1 MPGKTPRR
9 RNNHTPP
16 RKQARSELAP
26 MKVIIF
32 FGHHKVGSTALQAFF
47 ARNHLDLLQRGILY
61 PAVEVEGL
69 AQSLAGALNP
79 DRPPAL
85 DRMNVRE
92 PHNALAFRMLAQ
104 ATGGKPPAW
113 HGNLPGVGQMLRAI
127 RLQADYLKPHT
138 VILCSEVMSNFGSN
152 HPKLIDT
159 LRGIFPDASHE
170 LYCVLR
176 RPDEYL
182 TSWHAQRMRFGD
194 KVSALSDKAARN
206 YFPSIHFDYKR
217 LLVPWIK
224 RFPDSP
230 LHLRNYTDV
239 LAAGGST
246 EDFLAQCGIGF
257 PADLIQ
263 TGRAN
268 TSLPRAAM
276 ELARRGNQE
285 LPADQA
291 QSLREY
297 LLEHGDRLNPVKNA
311 DVEMFGPALRA
322 EMAERFAPVQDY
334 LSTLTGQPF
343 FPDIDQLS
351 ATRPI
356 PEAPATA
363 QFLNQLDPS
372 DLPDPAL
379 RDYIAGLRREI
390 AA

>member
-1 MPGKTPRR
+1 
-9 RNNHTPP
+9 
-16 RKQARSELAP
+16 

-47 ARNHLDLLQRGILY
+47 ARNHLELLQRGILY

-159 LRGIFPDASHE
+159 LRDIFPNADYE

-182 TSWHAQRMRFGD
+182 TSWHAQRLRFGD

-230 LHLRNYTDV
+230 LHLRNYADV

-246 EDFLAQCGIGF
+246 EDFLAQCDIGF
-257 PADLIQ
+257 PAGLIPA
-263 TGRAN
+263 GRAN
-268 TSLPRAAM
+268 ASLPRAAM
-276 ELARRGNQE
+276 ELVRRGNHD
-285 LPADQA
+285 LPAEQA
-291 QSLREY
+291 HSLRQY
-297 LLEHGDRLNPVKNA
+297 LLEQGDRLNPVKNA
-311 DVEMFGPALRA
+311 DVEMFGANLRA
-322 EMAERFAPVQDY
+322 DMSRQFAPVHDY

-343 FPDIDQLS
+343 FPDIDQLP
-351 ATRPI
+351 TPRPI
-356 PEAPATA
+356 PEAQATA
-363 QFLNQLDPS
+363 QLLERLDPAA
-372 DLPDPAL
+372 LPDPAL
-379 RDYIAGLRREI
+379 RGFVAGLHREI

>member
-1 MPGKTPRR
+1 
-9 RNNHTPP
+9 
-16 RKQARSELAP
+16 
-26 MKVIIF
+26 MKVITF

-47 ARNHLDLLQRGILY
+47 ARNHLALLRRGILY

-104 ATGGKPPAW
+104 ATGGKPPDW
-113 HGNLPGVGQMLRAI
+113 HGNLPAVAQMIRAL
-127 RLQADYLKPHT
+127 RLQADYLQPHT

-152 HPKLIDT
+152 HPRLIDT
-159 LRGIFPDASHE
+159 LRGIFPDATHE

-182 TSWHAQRMRFGD
+182 TSWHAQRLRFGD
-194 KVSALSDKAARN
+194 KVSALSDKAARS
-206 YFPSIHFDYKR
+206 YFAGIHFDYKR

-224 RFPDSP
+224 RFADST
-230 LHLRNYTDV
+230 LHLRNYADV

-246 EDFLAQCGIGF
+246 EDFLARCGIGLG
-257 PADLIQ
+257 PDLIPA
-263 TGRAN
+263 GRAN

-276 ELARRGNQE
+276 ELARRANLD
-285 LPADQA
+285 LPAEQA
-291 QSLREY
+291 RILRQY

-311 DVEMFGPALRA
+311 DVEMFGPDLRA
-322 EMAERFAPVQDY
+322 DMARRFAPVHDY
-334 LSTLTGQPF
+334 LSALTGQPF

-351 ATRPI
+351 TPRPI
-356 PEAPATA
+356 PEARATA
-363 QFLNQLDPS
+363 QLLDRIDPT

-379 RDYIAGLRREI
+379 RDYISALHREI